1 MPPRTRSNPLALAV
15 LACLVERPMHPY
27 EMAATMR
34 ARGQHESI
42 RLNYGSLY
50 TVVESLAARGLIEAG
65 ETSREG
71 RRPERTVYRITEA
84 GHTEFVDWLS
94 ELLGTPTKEYP
105 QFQAG
110 LALIGHLEPEEAV
123 SLLAQR
129 AHSLEIELA
138 RLESTMRVISEEGVP
153 RLFLVE
159 VELERTLRQAELEFT
174 RKLHA
179 DIASG
184 SIDGYG
190 DWLAFHG
197 RTAPEAQVSHDER
210 IPRR

>member
-1 MPPRTRSNPLALAV
+1 MAARTRSNPLALAV

-27 EMAATMR
+27 EMASTMR
-34 ARGQHESI
+34 SRGQHESL

-50 TVVESLAARGLIEAG
+50 TVVDSLASRGLIDAG

-71 RRPERTVYRITEA
+71 RRPERTVYTITDA
-84 GHTEFVDWLS
+84 GHTEFIDWLT

-105 QFQAG
+105 QYQAG
-110 LALIGHLEPEEAV
+110 LSLIGHLEPEEAAT
-123 SLLAQR
+123 LLAHR

-138 RLESTMRVISEEGVP
+138 RIESTINVIAAEGIP

-159 VELERTLRQAELEFT
+159 VELERALRQAELEFT

-179 DIASG
+179 DITSG
-184 SIDGYG
+184 SIDGYD

-197 RTAPEAQVSHDER
+197 RSAPDAPTSRDER
-210 IPRR
+210 IPHR